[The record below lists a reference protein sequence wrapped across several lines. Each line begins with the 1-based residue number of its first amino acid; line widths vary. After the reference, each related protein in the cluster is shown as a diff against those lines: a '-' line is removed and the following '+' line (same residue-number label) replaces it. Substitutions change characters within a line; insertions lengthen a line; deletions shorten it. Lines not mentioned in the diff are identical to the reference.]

1 MKKNFIIKSH
11 VNQEGKKILS
21 IIDEELLGKNLE
33 EEEIQLDLNS
43 NFFKG
48 EKIEEND
55 EKIMK
60 EIETSYMI
68 IAVGEKTTS
77 YLEQKNLISKS
88 DVKKINNVPYVYI
101 LARKE

>member
-21 IIDEELLGKNLE
+21 IIDEDLLGKNLE

-48 EKIEEND
+48 EKIEND

-68 IAVGEKTTS
+68 IAVGEKTTN
-77 YLEQKNLISKS
+77 YLEQKNLISKN
-88 DVKKINNVPYVYI
+88 DVKKIKNIPYVYI